1 MSATTIRA
9 MNVTNRLHAVAR
21 ALGVLVLATFV
32 GGCTALKPAE
42 VDNPNLHLLDAKS
55 VAIVPEKRD
64 LVLEVSAPRAWP
76 GFDTPQMVYVQT
88 PHELDYYANN
98 RWVDS
103 PARMLGPLL
112 ARALEESGSFRAV
125 VQSPTMVP
133 ADVRLVSEL
142 IRLQQNFTTRP
153 SRVELSLRVQL
164 LDVRTKRVLETKTFD
179 VTETAGSDDAYGG
192 VAAANLA
199 LQRVLTQVAEFCIA
213 ESSGVR
219 RTSGVSTP

>member
-76 GFDTPQMVYVQT
+76 GFDTPQMVYVQR

-112 ARALEESGSFRAV
+112 ARPSRGPAASAPSCR
-125 VQSPTMVP
+125 SPTMVP
-133 ADVRLVSEL
+133 ADVRLVSSSSACS
-142 IRLQQNFTTRP
+142 RTTTRP